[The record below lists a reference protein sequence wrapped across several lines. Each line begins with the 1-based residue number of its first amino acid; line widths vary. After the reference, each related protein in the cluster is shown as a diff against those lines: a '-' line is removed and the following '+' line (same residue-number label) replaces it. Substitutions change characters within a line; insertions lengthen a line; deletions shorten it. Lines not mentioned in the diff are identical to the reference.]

1 MGFGAPRAQKTPGM
15 ALVGLVSGDYTAGM
29 KAIAKLAPDAA
40 LITGASGLPPLNKV
54 GTSLGE
60 GMPWGLRVSSLTDE
74 EARTYEDG
82 GSDLLAFSL
91 EGTPVSAVAPDG
103 MARIL
108 CIEADIQIEQ
118 IRALDALPIDAVLLS
133 MTEVSAPWTLAN
145 LTTIAGV
152 SQRVDKY
159 LLVEVSQLPGA
170 KDLEAIREV
179 GVQGLVVDVGAV
191 ASESLAELKAAL
203 LDMPRQRPPTKGRA
217 AAILPSSVFF
227 PDPTAGHEEEP
238 PEEDE

>member
-1 MGFGAPRAQKTPGM
+1 M
-15 ALVGLVSGDYTAGM
+15 ALVGLVSGDYKAGTG
-29 KAIAKLAPDAA
+29 AIAKLVPDAA
-40 LITGASGLPPLNKV
+40 LISAAGGPPPLNELAK
-54 GTSLGE
+54 SLGKK
-60 GMPWGLRVSSLTDE
+60 MPWGLRVSSLTEE

-91 EGTPVSAVAPDG
+91 EETPVSAMAPDG

-108 CIEADIQIEQ
+108 CIEADIEIEQ
-118 IRALDALPIDAVLLS
+118 VRALDSLPIDVVILS
-133 MTEVSAPWTLAN
+133 MAGVSAGWTLAD
-145 LTTIAGV
+145 LVTVAGV

-191 ASESLAELKAAL
+191 AAKDLAKLKAAL
-203 LDMPRQRPPTKGRA
+203 LDMPRPRPATKGRA

-227 PDPTAGHEEEP
+227 PDPASGHEDEP